1 MRKILTLVVA
11 ALLCGL
17 AVKAAVPVDKKYLA
31 GAVPVVSG
39 QVLYEKIYE
48 VPGKTAGELLELV
61 RGYAEAELVSG
72 PDHGPQARLTE
83 VNAEDGIVAASIQ
96 ETMWFLRKP
105 MRSDFCQ
112 FYYQIVFQVKDGA
125 VDVMLRGLRYTYE
138 LTDRPEDALTVRA
151 EEWITDKEA
160 LSKNGTKMKKMNGK
174 FRKATVDRK
183 DAIFQNIGKALG
195 AKTMNKTIVVEEY

>member
-1 MRKILTLVVA
+1 MKKIMTFAVA
-11 ALLCGL
+11 LM
-17 AVKAAVPVDKKYLA
+17 AVLAAVASTPVDKKYLA
-31 GAVPVVSG
+31 GAVPVVNG
-39 QVLYEKIYE
+39 QVLYEKTYE

-61 RGYAEAELVSG
+61 QGYAQAELVSG

-83 VNAEDGIVAASIQ
+83 INAEDGVVAASIQ

-125 VDVMLRGLRYTYE
+125 VDVMLRNMRYTYE

-160 LSKNGTKMKKMNGK
+160 LSKNGAKMKKMNGK

-195 AKTMNKTIVVEEY
+195 AKTVSKTIVVEEY